1 MSDKSKQEG
10 EAEAPSWKEA
20 FALRDDLRQR
30 DVYAFEAAVS
40 ALGGF
45 SKDGSSIL
53 AGHALKAAIEAGWLA
68 APASE
73 VLQMPDG
80 TKGVF
85 QKLDGTSEVLQKLDG
100 TKRYFVEGV
109 DVDDLHPG
117 KVRWYGT
124 RIIDHYARSVTPP
137 PN

>member
-1 MSDKSKQEG
+1 MTDEMTQEG
-10 EAEAPSWKEA
+10 EAQAPSWKEA

-40 ALGGF
+40 AQGGF

-68 APASE
+68 APA
-73 VLQMPDG
+73 
-80 TKGVF
+80 
-85 QKLDGTSEVLQKLDG
+85 SEVLQKLDG